1 MNTALFEENLCGWL
15 TVKVECFV
23 LLLEYQLLRQTVIN
37 AMPYCGLS
45 PSSKNNICS
54 SGHWVAFQ
62 RDGLYTVAEGEGRAY
77 LKYNIRSPR
86 LSSSAVFEET
96 FVNL

>member
-1 MNTALFEENLCGWL
+1 
-15 TVKVECFV
+15 
-23 LLLEYQLLRQTVIN
+23 
-37 AMPYCGLS
+37 MPYWIGT
-45 PSSKNNICS
+45 PSSKNSRCS

-62 RDGLYTVAEGEGRAY
+62 RDGLYTVAEGEGRTH

-86 LSSSAVFEET
+86 IFSSAIFEEM